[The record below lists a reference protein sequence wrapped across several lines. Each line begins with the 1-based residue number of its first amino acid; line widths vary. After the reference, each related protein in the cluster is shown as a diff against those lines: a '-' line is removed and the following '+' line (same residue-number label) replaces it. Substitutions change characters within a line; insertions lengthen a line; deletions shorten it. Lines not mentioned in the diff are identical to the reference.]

1 MSKLDTARK
10 SLAERLTLPIARL
23 LSITPLTPN
32 AVTLAGFAVTL
43 VAAVLIALEYFLAAG
58 ILVIVAGVFDMMD
71 GALARLTG
79 RVTKFGAVLDSTLDR
94 VSEAVL
100 LLGLLAVFSG
110 DGRMGMS
117 LLVGF
122 ALLGSL
128 LVSYLRARME
138 GLGIEGREGWFTRP
152 ERVVI
157 MALGLLLA
165 PRFDYALLA
174 ALALVTAFSYFTAG
188 QRLYSAWKQTR
199 I

>member
-157 MALGLLLA
+157 MAVGLLLA
-165 PRFDYALLA
+165 ARFDYALLA

>member
-23 LSITPLTPN
+23 LATTRLTPN
-32 AVTLAGFAVTL
+32 FVTLAGFAITL

-58 ILVIVAGVFDMMD
+58 ILVIVAGAFDMMD

-94 VSEAVL
+94 VSEAAL

-110 DGRMGMS
+110 DGRVGMS

-138 GLGIEGREGWFTRP
+138 GIGIEGRAGWFTRP

-188 QRLYSAWKQTR
+188 QRLYSAWQQLKK
-199 I
+199 